1 MLRKPPYMYSN
12 DDGNDDS
19 QELFPEDDDDD
30 GEDDGDYVLPSPLP
44 LRLRTRS
51 YEPPVLMPWRRKV
64 TKVLLV
70 GAAFIFFVYMLAYYL
85 L

>member
-1 MLRKPPYMYSN
+1 MLRKLPYMYSN

-44 LRLRTRS
+44 LRLRARS